1 MFGWD
6 DALAEVLKIA
16 NKFVKDP
23 EAQAQLA
30 LETARLKQQDEFK
43 AIDTALQM
51 AQMQA
56 DVNKVEAAS
65 PNIFTSGWRPH
76 IGWVC
81 GFSLG
86 ANYIYF
92 PLLEWIAAL
101 AGHAVQMPPIDSV
114 ELLTLVAGML
124 GLSKMRSDDKRNGV
138 AS

>member
-1 MFGWD
+1 MLG
-6 DALAEVLKIA
+6 DAIA
-16 NKFVKDP
+16 AIIGKVIDRAWPDP
-23 EAQAQLA
+23 AQKAAAAIELQKMVQA
-30 LETARLKQQDEFK
+30 GEFK
-43 AIDTALQM
+43 QIDADLQAM
-51 AQMQA
+51 QMQA

-92 PLLEWIAAL
+92 PMLEWIAAL